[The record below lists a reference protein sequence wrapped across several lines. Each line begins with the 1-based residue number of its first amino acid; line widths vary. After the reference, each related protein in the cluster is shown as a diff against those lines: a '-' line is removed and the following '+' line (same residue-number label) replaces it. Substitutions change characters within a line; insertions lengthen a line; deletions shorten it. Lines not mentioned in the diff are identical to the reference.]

1 MELALIIGGSVL
13 AALILIAFAVWA
25 HQYTKVGPNEVLII
39 SGRRPAG
46 GVSRLRRHTPGSDRG
61 YRIVRGGG
69 TYVRP
74 FRERVQRLS
83 LELMQ
88 FDVKTPE
95 TYSMHG
101 VPVQADGVCMVKID
115 GTQEG
120 IERAAEQFLS
130 RRQEDIVRT
139 AMQAVEGHMRSA
151 IGAHSIEDIYR
162 DRQKLVNEVRE
173 LVEPDLAA
181 MGLVIVSLTIRNVG
195 DKQGYIEA
203 LGRPRTAQV
212 KRDAIRGEAEAERE
226 AKAARYEADLAIER
240 SRRDYEIERSGFKAE
255 GMRASAEA
263 DLSYDLQKAITRQ
276 EVRKA
281 ELDVEIVERHKAIEL
296 MQAEVER
303 RKRELAA
310 EIVEPALARAKE
322 IMELAEAGREQAA
335 ALGAGEADALRAKGL
350 AEAEA
355 MAAKAESWKGY
366 NEAAIT
372 DRVLEILPALASAV
386 SAPLA
391 QTEKIVMIGGGNGSG
406 PGAHKITRDVTQV
419 MAELPAVVEA
429 LTGKSFEE
437 LAARIPGL
445 AKNGDPVAGAGT
457 PVPGDSTPMS
467 GEAEEIR

>member
-13 AALILIAFAVWA
+13 AALVLIAFAVWA
-25 HQYTKVGPNEVLII
+25 HQYAKVGPNEVLII
-39 SGRRPAG
+39 SGRK
-46 GVSRLRRHTPGSDRG
+46 RRDRG
-61 YRIVRGGG
+61 YRVVRGGG

-74 FRERVQRLS
+74 FREKVQRLS

-88 FDVKTPE
+88 FDVRTAE
-95 TYSMHG
+95 TYTVHG
-101 VPVQADGVCMVKID
+101 VSVQVDGVCMVKID
-115 GTQEG
+115 GSDSG

-130 RRQEDIVRT
+130 RSREDIVRT
-139 AMQAVEGHMRSA
+139 AMQAVEGHMRA
-151 IGAHSIEDIYR
+151 AVGGLSIEDIYR
-162 DRQKLVNEVRE
+162 ERQRLVAAVRE
-173 LVEPDLAA
+173 LAGIDLDA
-181 MGLVIVSLTIRNVG
+181 MGLQIVSLTIRNVA
-195 DKQGYIEA
+195 DKQGYLEA

-226 AKAARYEADLAIER
+226 AKAARFQADLAIEQ
-240 SRRDYEIERSGFKAE
+240 SRRDYETKKAAFKAE
-255 GMRASAEA
+255 GLRASAEA

-276 EVRKA
+276 QVRA
-281 ELDVEIVERHKAIEL
+281 EELGVEIVERQKAIEL

-310 EIVEPALARAKE
+310 EIVEPALARAR
-322 IMELAEAGREQAA
+322 ELTEVAEAEREKLAA
-335 ALGAGEADALRAKGL
+335 IGTGEADALRARGL

-391 QTEKIVMIGGGNGSG
+391 KTDKIVMIGGNGSSA
-406 PGAHKITRDVTQV
+406 GASKITRDVTQV

-429 LTGKSFEE
+429 LTGKKFED
-437 LAARIPGL
+437 LASHIPGVGNS
-445 AKNGDPVAGAGT
+445 AGNGEPPADAD
-457 PVPGDSTPMS
+457 GD
-467 GEAEEIR
+467 AEEIK

>member
-1 MELALIIGGSVL
+1 MELALAIGIPVIAGL
-13 AALILIAFAVWA
+13 LLIAFAVWA

-39 SGRRPAG
+39 SGKRAG
-46 GVSRLRRHTPGSDRG
+46 DRG

-88 FDVKTPE
+88 FDVKTSE
-95 TYSMHG
+95 TYSVHG
-101 VPVQADGVCMVKID
+101 VPVQVDGVCMVKID
-115 GTQEG
+115 GSEDG

-139 AMQAVEGHMRSA
+139 AMQAVEGHMRTA

-162 DRQKLVNEVRE
+162 DRQRLVDQVRE
-173 LVEPDLAA
+173 LVTPDLEA
-181 MGLVIVSLTIRNVG
+181 MGLTIVSLTIRNVG

-226 AKAARYEADLAIER
+226 AKAARYEADLSIER
-240 SRRDYEIERSGFKAE
+240 SRRDYEIEKSKFKAE

-263 DLSYDLQKAITRQ
+263 DLSYDLQKAISRQ
-276 EVRKA
+276 EVRRQ
-281 ELDVEIVERHKAIEL
+281 ELEVEIVERQKAIEL

-310 EIVEPALARAKE
+310 EIIEPALARAKE
-322 IMELAEAGREQAA
+322 IMELAEAQREQSA

-372 DRVLEILPALASAV
+372 DRVLEILPELAAAV

-437 LAARIPGL
+437 LSKHIPGVG
-445 AKNGDPVAGAGT
+445 NGDAAEG
-457 PVPGDSTPMS
+457 S
-467 GEAEEIR
+467 AEEIK

>member
-13 AALILIAFAVWA
+13 AALLLIAFAVWA
-25 HQYTKVGPNEVLII
+25 HQYAKVGPNEVLII
-39 SGRRPAG
+39 SGRGRKG
-46 GVSRLRRHTPGSDRG
+46 F
-61 YRIVRGGG
+61 RIVRGGG

-74 FRERVQRLS
+74 FKERVQRLS

-88 FDVKTPE
+88 FDVKTSE
-95 TYSMHG
+95 TYSTHG
-101 VPVQADGVCMVKID
+101 VPVQVDGVCMVKID
-115 GTQEG
+115 GSDEG

-130 RRQEDIVRT
+130 RRAEDIVRT
-139 AMQAVEGHMRSA
+139 AMQAVEGHMRTA
-151 IGAHSIEDIYR
+151 IGSHSIEDIYR
-162 DRQKLVNEVRE
+162 DRQALVSQVRS
-173 LVEPDLAA
+173 LAAPDLEA
-181 MGLVIVSLTIRNVG
+181 MGLTIVSLTIRNVN

-240 SRRDYEIERSGFKAE
+240 SRRDFEIENAGFKAE
-255 GMRASAEA
+255 GMKASAEA

-276 EVRKA
+276 EVRRA
-281 ELDVEIVERHKAIEL
+281 ELEVEIVERQKAIEL

-310 EIVEPALARAKE
+310 EIVEPAMARARE
-322 IMELAEAGREQAA
+322 IAQVAEAERERAA
-335 ALGAGEADALRAKGL
+335 ALGAGEADALRARGL

-372 DRVLEILPALASAV
+372 DRVLEILPELAAAV

-419 MAELPAVVEA
+419 MAELPAVIEA

-437 LAARIPGL
+437 IARRIPGVQ
-445 AKNGDPVAGAGT
+445 NGEPNGT
-457 PVPGDSTPMS
+457 ATEAHGTVTDA
-467 GEAEEIR
+467 EAEELR

>member
-1 MELALIIGGSVL
+1 MELALIIGGSVIAGL
-13 AALILIAFAVWA
+13 LLIAFAIWA

-39 SGRRPAG
+39 SGRKRK
-46 GVSRLRRHTPGSDRG
+46 DRG

-88 FDVKTPE
+88 FDVRTAE

-101 VPVQADGVCMVKID
+101 VPVQVDGVCMVKID
-115 GTQEG
+115 GSNHG

-151 IGAHSIEDIYR
+151 IGGLSIEDIYR
-162 DRQKLVNEVRE
+162 DRQR
-173 LVEPDLAA
+173 LVEQVRSLVAPDLER
-181 MGLVIVSLTIRNVG
+181 MGITIVSLTIRNVA

-203 LGRPRTAQV
+203 LGRPRTAEV

-226 AKAARYEADLAIER
+226 AKASRYEADLAIER
-240 SRRDYEIERSGFKAE
+240 SRRDFEVEKSKFRSE
-255 GMRASAEA
+255 GLRASAAA
-263 DLSYDLQKAITRQ
+263 DLSYELQKAISSQ
-276 EVRKA
+276 QVRA
-281 ELDVEIVERHKAIEL
+281 EQLDVEIVERRKAIEL
-296 MQAEVER
+296 MQAEVDR
-303 RKRELAA
+303 RKRELTA
-310 EIVEPALARAKE
+310 EIVEPALAHAKE
-322 IMELAEAGREQAA
+322 IMELAEAGREKAA

-355 MAAKAESWKGY
+355 MAAKAESWRGY

-372 DRVLEILPALASAV
+372 DRVLEILPELASAV

-391 QTEKIVMIGGGNGSG
+391 RTDKIVMIGGNGSG
-406 PGAHKITRDVTQV
+406 AGASKITRDVTQV
-419 MAELPAVVEA
+419 MAELPAVLEA
-429 LTGKSFEE
+429 LTGRKLED
-437 LAARIPGL
+437 LASRIPGV
-445 AKNGDPVAGAGT
+445 GGADAET
-457 PVPGDSTPMS
+457 Q
-467 GEAEEIR
+467 AEEIK